1 MDADGRRRCY
11 HCHCVRAS
19 DHEDHTGEWC
29 TPCWNAYRRGYDPHD
44 DPAFLSELLLCLSER
59 PGQLIEPLKL
69 LGLSEQHRGYV
80 KSGIRRLRHDGAV
93 ISAVPREAGYR
104 FLGFVQK
111 GHTE

>member
-1 MDADGRRRCY
+1 VDADGRRRCY
-11 HCHCVRAS
+11 HCRCVRAS

-29 TPCWNAYRRGYDPHD
+29 TPCWNAHRRSYDPHD

-59 PGQLIEPLKL
+59 PGQSVEPLKL